1 VSAETEFCLLGPLV
15 VRRSGVVVPVPEG
28 KQQALL
34 AGLLLRAGRPAG
46 PDELTEAL
54 WGSGMPP
61 SARASLQNHVMRLR
75 KTLEDD
81 SGPRIVTEAGGYL
94 IRVEPDELDVLRFE
108 SSLAAGREAAR
119 AGSWAQAAAVLRA
132 GLSLWRGELLSGL
145 SSDRVAAR
153 EAPRLAELRLQGI
166 EARIEADLRL
176 GGHAEVIAELRQL
189 AAAEPLRERLHALLM
204 TALYRDG
211 QQAGALAAYQA
222 ARSVLIGE
230 LGAEPGPELRQLQQA
245 VLAGDLTLGAPARP
259 GASADSAQEGWTAGR
274 QPGPELP
281 GPPVPRQLPAATAQ
295 FTGRAG
301 EAAALAGMLGHATGE
316 TMTISVIAG
325 TAGVGKTAL
334 AVRCA
339 HQAAG
344 RFPDGQLHVNLR
356 GYDPDQPVP
365 AADALA
371 GFLRA
376 LGVPGQDIPAEL
388 DERAARYRSL
398 LAGRRVLV
406 LLDNAGSVQQVRP
419 LLPGTADCA
428 VLVTSRDAL
437 AGLVALDGA
446 QRLDL
451 DLLPL
456 AEAADL
462 LRALIGKRAVADAA
476 ATEKLAVQCARLPLA
491 LRVAAEF
498 AAARPAAP
506 LAELVGELAD
516 EQLRL
521 DHLTAD
527 DDPHAAV
534 RAVLS
539 WSYRH
544 LDAAAARA
552 FRLLS
557 LHPGPEVDPYAAA
570 ALTGSPAA
578 AARRVLDQLARAHLT
593 QAAGPGR
600 VSMHDLLR
608 AYARELAASQ
618 EGENDRRA
626 ALTRLFDHY
635 LHTAAAAM
643 DTLFP
648 AERDRRPRISAPG
661 TPGPPVAEPDAARA
675 WLDAERPGLILAA
688 AYAAENGWPRHAIRL
703 AVVLFRYLDSG
714 GHYPEAVILHTHARR
729 AASHLGDQVAEA
741 DALTSLGGVHFRQ
754 DRYEQAAAQYQL
766 ALTFYRAAR
775 DRAGEGR
782 VLHSLGNVSFML
794 SSYRQAVGYY
804 QQALTLFKETGDR
817 LGAARAMSNLGGI
830 EMEQGRYRQASRYI
844 QQALTLFREAG
855 NRAGEAHMLGNLGEV
870 EMLDG
875 RYQDADG
882 RFRQALDLAR
892 DTGDRQYE
900 AHALA
905 GLGDVS
911 WREGRGQDAADHYQQ
926 ALVIFCETGVQ
937 SGEAGAL
944 NGLGQALRAAGRPGD
959 ARAQHAAALRLAGQ
973 IGSKRERAR
982 AHDGLGCSHHE
993 CGDPGLARL
1002 HWREA
1007 LALYTELAAPEADE
1021 VRARLAAAGLAARL
1035 PAGRRGNGAVG
1046 GGRGARLGGPVG
1058 YRAGAEGE
1066 AKRAAAGQ
1074 RGFR

>member
-1 VSAETEFCLLGPLV
+1 VSAETEFCMLGPLV
-15 VRRSGVVVPVPEG
+15 VRRRGVVVPVPAG
-28 KQQALL
+28 KQQELL
-34 AGLLLRAGRPAG
+34 AALLLRAGRPAG
-46 PDELTEAL
+46 TDELTEAL
-54 WGSGMPP
+54 WGSGIPP

-75 KTLEDD
+75 KTLEDG

-108 SSLAAGREAAR
+108 SFLAAGREAAQ

-145 SSDRVAAR
+145 SSDKMAAR
-153 EAPRLAELRLQGI
+153 EAPRLAEMRLQGI
-166 EARIEADLRL
+166 EARIDADLRL

-222 ARSVLIGE
+222 ARGVLISE

-245 VLAGDLTLGAPARP
+245 VLAGDLAP
-259 GASADSAQEGWTAGR
+259 GASADSVQEGRTAGR

-281 GPPVPRQLPAATAQ
+281 GSQVPRQLPAATAQ

-301 EAAALAGMLGHATGE
+301 EMAALADMLGHATGE
-316 TMTISVIAG
+316 TMGISVIAG

-339 HQAAG
+339 QQAAG
-344 RFPDGQLHVNLR
+344 WFPDGQLHVNLR

-398 LAGRRVLV
+398 LAGRRMLV

-428 VLVTSRDAL
+428 VLVTSRDTL
-437 AGLVALDGA
+437 PGLVALDGA
-446 QRLDL
+446 RRLDL

-462 LRALIGKRAVADAA
+462 LRALIGNRADADAA
-476 ATEKLAVQCARLPLA
+476 ATEELAVQCARLPLA

-498 AAARPAAP
+498 TAARPAAP

-557 LHPGPEVDPYAAA
+557 LHPGPDADPYAAA
-570 ALTGSPAA
+570 ALTGSAA
-578 AARRVLDQLARAHLT
+578 GQARRVLDQLARAHLT
-593 QAAGPGR
+593 HAAGPGR
-600 VSMHDLLR
+600 AGMHDLLR

-618 EGENDRRA
+618 EGTDERRA
-626 ALTRLFDHY
+626 ALTRLLDHY
-635 LHTAAAAM
+635 LHTAATAM

-648 AERDRRPRISAPG
+648 AERDRRPRISPPG

-675 WLDAERPGLILAA
+675 WLDAERPGLIPVA

-714 GHYPEAVILHTHARR
+714 GYYPEAVILHTHARR
-729 AASHLGDQVAEA
+729 AASQIGDQVAEA
-741 DALTSLGGVHFRQ
+741 DALTSLGGMYFRQ
-754 DRYEQAAAQYQL
+754 DRYEQAAGQFQQ

-782 VLHSLGNVSFML
+782 VLHNLGNISFMQ
-794 SSYRQAVGYY
+794 SSHRQAAGYY

-817 LGAARAMSNLGGI
+817 LGAARAMANLGGV
-830 EMEQGRYRQASRYI
+830 EMEQGRYRQASGHI
-844 QQALTLFREAG
+844 QQALTLFRQAG
-855 NRAGEAHMLGNLGEV
+855 NRAGEAHMLGNLGQV
-870 EMLDG
+870 EMQDG
-875 RYQDADG
+875 RYQDAAG
-882 RFRQALDLAR
+882 HYRQALDLAR
-892 DTGDRQYE
+892 DTGDRQFE

-905 GLGDVS
+905 GLGDIS
-911 WREGRGQDAADHYQQ
+911 WREGRCQDAAGHYQQ
-926 ALVIFCETGVQ
+926 ALVMFRESGVQ
-937 SGEAGAL
+937 SGEASAL
-944 NGLGQALRAAGRPGD
+944 NGLGQALLAAGRPGD
-959 ARAQHAAALRLAGQ
+959 ARVQHAAALRLAGQ
-973 IGSKRERAR
+973 IGSKREQAR

-993 CGDPGLARL
+993 CGDAGQARL
-1002 HWREA
+1002 HWHEA
-1007 LALYTELAAPEADE
+1007 LALYTELAAPEAAE
-1021 VRARLAAAGLAARL
+1021 VRARLAAAGHS
-1035 PAGRRGNGAVG
+1035 
-1046 GGRGARLGGPVG
+1046 
-1058 YRAGAEGE
+1058 
-1066 AKRAAAGQ
+1066 AAAP
-1074 RGFR
+1074 